1 MLSGSYLIITA
12 YCEWCKIERVCFQKH
27 HAIDEKLPDTAHFL
41 NYVQLTRVFLWSSKN
56 ETKSSF
62 PPPTVARYRRSAG
75 AARKMRF
82 RFTTDQ
88 INVMFC
94 SSSLLPIISEFFLQM
109 SITCFRFSEWFI
121 ITVIRRLFFSRLWK
135 ILRIQLNVVVPE
147 TQVGFKFDGYFINWV
162 REMDC
167 LSS

>member
-1 MLSGSYLIITA
+1 
-12 YCEWCKIERVCFQKH
+12 
-27 HAIDEKLPDTAHFL
+27 
-41 NYVQLTRVFLWSSKN
+41 
-56 ETKSSF
+56 
-62 PPPTVARYRRSAG
+62 
-75 AARKMRF
+75 MRF
-82 RFTTDQ
+82 RYTTDQ

-162 REMDC
+162 REIDC
-167 LSS
+167 LSSLRVIGQKWHLKICGVWFFFNTFMNWLDSSSIITKKKTQSINDKWIRITLAYWSVDN